1 MASVNPALERQQTIP
16 WLAIVVPIW
25 NEADNMTHLAKQLL
39 PLVKQGCELLLVDG
53 GSQDDSLQKA
63 RALGLPITQ
72 SGKGRAAQMNAGAKA
87 THAPVLLFLHADTQL
102 PEGAVDAISDALFP
116 KMHDMQALDFVTATP
131 NVETRQW
138 GRFDVRLTAHEQ
150 EAPLMF
156 PVIGFMINLR
166 SRLTGISTG
175 DQAQFFLRKCFDS
188 IGGFPNQPLMEDI
201 EISKRLR
208 KQHPPVAIAAKVTTS
223 GRRWLSRGVWKT
235 ILLMWRLRWDYWRGV
250 SAENIAARYR

>member
-1 MASVNPALERQQTIP
+1 MATVKLPLAGHQAAP

-25 NEADNMTHLAKQLL
+25 NETDNMDRLAQQLL
-39 PLVKQGCELLLVDG
+39 PLVEQGCELLLVDG
-53 GSQDDSLQKA
+53 GSQDNSLQKA
-63 RALGLPITQ
+63 QELGLPIIQ

-87 THAPVLLFLHADTQL
+87 TKAPVLLFLHADTQL
-102 PEGAVDAISDALFP
+102 PEGAADAISDALFP
-116 KMHDMQALDFVTATP
+116 KLHDMQALDCTTTTSNAEV
-131 NVETRQW
+131 RQW

-150 EAPLMF
+150 KAPLMF

-166 SRLTGISTG
+166 SRFTGISTG